1 MVTRAPSFD
10 LRKLLHIFLA
20 GLIQMVPLSA
30 DLNSGPITFKFK
42 DVPFKTVLINL
53 IEDHGVSIIFPDT
66 IPNISI
72 SASCEQCSETEA
84 VTAVL
89 ALSNLVWEQTGT
101 QFTIAVPTTLF
112 RFGVSGRVV
121 DQESGEPIPFV
132 NVYLPDLNM
141 GDISN
146 RDGSFSI
153 PNIPVQSCTLV
164 LSYIGYKTE
173 KIPLFFPRD
182 ETLFQEISL
191 LPKVLSSKGVSIT
204 GFNREFMDRSNSP
217 GQISFSPRHIST
229 LPNLGEVD
237 IFRSLQF
244 LPGVQLGLGGT
255 SGLYIRGGTPD
266 QNLVILDGMPV
277 YQTGHMFGFISGITA
292 DAIKDIQ
299 VYKGSIP
306 AQFGGRVSSVIELT
320 SRNGNSLKPH
330 GAFYGN
336 LMSQGI
342 SAELPIFSRGSWIV
356 NLRRSIN
363 VQSDLYKS
371 IQEFVTGDDK
381 FNLLSQSA
389 DQLVDQK
396 AFYGLQ
402 SSYKDLISRLSF
414 LAAPRH
420 RFTFTHISGIDSV
433 LEDREYFGF
442 NSIMGHDTTELQERT
457 EWKNNGSILNW
468 FSKWNHEYDSHVS
481 VSRYLYSSRYSSQ
494 QSSPVNGNHLSN
506 IGSAD
511 EDNTLEDRSI
521 RFQHRY
527 KGFETH
533 RITSGIEESYYAVRY
548 KTNKLDGSVSNTVVF
563 NQEGFLH
570 AFFLQDQWIPNDKW
584 DVQAGYRVSYYNELE
599 GFYGSPR
606 LALKYRVRPGVSLE
620 TSLGRHHQFVHRLIG
635 ENMTR
640 GTRRMWI
647 ISSRQIPCISS
658 LNYHTGLNWEKGYY
672 SLSMNGYYRS
682 LIDIFQFQGSFI
694 PTTTLVNNWTVSN
707 NEIGFGT
714 GTARGMELLLRKK
727 EGMVS
732 GWISYHLNRTKYD
745 FPSLNNGDSFLA
757 NHDKMHEFKSVIMT
771 RIRKWDFTATWV
783 YASGRVYTSTENM
796 YVNSGYQIS
805 TTGNQNNERLDSIHH
820 LDVSIS
826 RTWQVS
832 PAVIH
837 TGLSIY
843 NLYDQWNISHKRYN
857 PYTTQLAVT
866 DVAMFGI
873 TPMAFVKISF

>member
-10 LRKLLHIFLA
+10 LRKFLHIFLA
-20 GLIQMVPLSA
+20 GLIQLVPLFA
-30 DLNSGPITFKFK
+30 GLNSGPITFKVK
-42 DVPFKTVLINL
+42 DVPLKTVLLNL
-53 IEDHGVSIIFPDT
+53 IEDHGVSIIFPDA

-72 SASCEQCSETEA
+72 SAFCEQCSETEA
-84 VTAVL
+84 VEAVL
-89 ALSNLVWEQTGT
+89 APSNLVWEQTGT

-112 RFGVSGRVV
+112 RFGVSGRAV

-164 LSYIGYKTE
+164 LSYIGYETE

-277 YQTGHMFGFISGITA
+277 YQTEHMFGFISGITA

-330 GAFYGN
+330 GAVYGN

-396 AFYGLQ
+396 AFYDLQ
-402 SSYKDLISRLSF
+402 SSYKDLISHLSF

-457 EWKNNGSILNW
+457 EWKNNGSIVNW
-468 FSKWNHEYDSHVS
+468 FSKWNHEYDTHLSI
-481 VSRYLYSSRYSSQ
+481 SRYLYSSRYSSQ

-506 IGSAD
+506 IGSAN
-511 EDNTLEDRSI
+511 EDNTLIDRSI

-527 KGFETH
+527 KGFENH

-570 AFFLQDQWIPNDKW
+570 AFFLQDQWIPNDRW
-584 DVQAGYRVSYYNELE
+584 DVQAGYRGSYYNELE

-606 LALKYRVRPGVSLE
+606 LALKYRVRPGLSLE

-635 ENMTR
+635 EIMTR
-640 GTRRMWI
+640 GSRRMWI

-682 LIDIFQFQGSFI
+682 LNNIFQFQDSFI
-694 PTTTLVNNWTVSN
+694 PTTTLVNNRNISN
-707 NEIGFGT
+707 NELDFGS
-714 GTARGMELLLRKK
+714 GTARGIELLLRKK
-727 EGMVS
+727 DGMIS

-757 NHDKMHEFKSVIMT
+757 DHDKMHEFKSVIMT
-771 RIRKWDFTATWV
+771 RIWEWDFTATWV
-783 YASGRVYTSTENM
+783 YASGRVYTRTENM

-826 RTWQVS
+826 RTWRVS

-837 TGLSIY
+837 TGFSIY
-843 NLYDQWNISHKRYN
+843 NLYDQWNINHKRYN
-857 PYTTQLAVT
+857 PYTTQLSVT